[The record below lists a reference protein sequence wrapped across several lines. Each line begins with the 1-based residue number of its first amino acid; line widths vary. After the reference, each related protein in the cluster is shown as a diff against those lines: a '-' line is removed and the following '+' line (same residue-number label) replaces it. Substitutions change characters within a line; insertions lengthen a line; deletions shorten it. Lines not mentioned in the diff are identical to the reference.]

1 MCQPTGRFHMGRT
14 MELHGRVPS
23 CLGTGPWQRTKVSL
37 PDSFARVLAVLRERD
52 NRKLITAL
60 HLGCIVLSPS
70 KLIRHFTL
78 HVKRRLNKDLWENL
92 AHSSAKGQASTALLL
107 PSHSSALV
115 LRGSTGIDTGRLGLC
130 FQGRNLI
137 SLSPKWSDVVLPPMT
152 LARHAPRTLGQN
164 WLSNE
169 TFCYLNLVHLLLRAI
184 ILLLLL

>member
-1 MCQPTGRFHMGRT
+1 MGRT

-23 CLGTGPWQRTKVSL
+23 CLGTGPWQRTRVSL
-37 PDSFARVLAVLRERD
+37 PDSFARVLAVLRERN

-78 HVKRRLNKDLWENL
+78 HVKRRLNKDLWENP
-92 AHSSAKGQASTALLL
+92 AHSSAKARLAQHFCPQPFLCS
-107 PSHSSALV
+107 
-115 LRGSTGIDTGRLGLC
+115 GSERQHRDWTGRLGLC

-137 SLSPKWSDVVLPPMT
+137 SLSPKWSDVILPSMT
-152 LARHAPRTLGQN
+152 LARHALRTQGQN